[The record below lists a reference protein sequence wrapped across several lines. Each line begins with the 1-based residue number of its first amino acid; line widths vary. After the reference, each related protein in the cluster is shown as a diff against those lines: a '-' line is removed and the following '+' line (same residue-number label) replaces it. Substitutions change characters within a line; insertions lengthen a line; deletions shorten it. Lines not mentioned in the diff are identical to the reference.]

1 VTLDGTATDLP
12 QTVGLRPLTHSQA
25 ASWGDFARCR
35 GSFDLFFDPP
45 GELPDMRRR
54 REAAAKALC
63 AACPVQML
71 CRAEATSRRE
81 NGIWGG
87 ETEEERT
94 RRGFMPLGSRS
105 RAVEAARRAWMA
117 EQRERA
123 AS

>member
-1 VTLDGTATDLP
+1 MRNGAATGPP
-12 QTVGLRPLTHSQA
+12 QAGLESLIDRQSV
-25 ASWGDFARCR
+25 SWVDFARCR
-35 GSFDLFFDPP
+35 GDLDLFFDPP
-45 GELPDMRRR
+45 GEPPDMRRR
-54 REAAAKALC
+54 RVAAAKALC
-63 AACPVQML
+63 AECPVQL
-71 CRAEATSRRE
+71 RCREEATRRRE

-117 EQRERA
+117 EQRPRA

>member
-12 QTVGLRPLTHSQA
+12 QSAGPRSLMRSQS
-25 ASWGDFARCR
+25 ASWVDFARCR

-45 GELPDMRRR
+45 GEPPNMRRR
-54 REAAAKALC
+54 RVAAAKALC
-63 AACPVQML
+63 AECPVQML
-71 CRAEATSRRE
+71 CREAATQRRE

>member
-12 QTVGLRPLTHSQA
+12 STAGLRSLTQRRSD
-25 ASWGDFARCR
+25 SWVDFARCR

-45 GELPDMRRR
+45 GEFPDMRRR
-54 REAAAKALC
+54 RVAAAKALC
-63 AACPVQML
+63 AECPVQML
-71 CRAEATSRRE
+71 CRAEATRRRE

-105 RAVEAARRAWMA
+105 RAVEAARRAWVE
-117 EQRERA
+117 EQRQQA